1 METGTGLQLELAW
14 GFKLEDSYHIIYE
27 IKLFSASTF
36 SNVEIIQVLFSE
48 IEENFHMKYAC
59 IFWKLAILKSEKNVF
74 PVISVIK

>member
-36 SNVEIIQVLFSE
+36 SNVEII
-48 IEENFHMKYAC
+48 
-59 IFWKLAILKSEKNVF
+59 
-74 PVISVIK
+74 